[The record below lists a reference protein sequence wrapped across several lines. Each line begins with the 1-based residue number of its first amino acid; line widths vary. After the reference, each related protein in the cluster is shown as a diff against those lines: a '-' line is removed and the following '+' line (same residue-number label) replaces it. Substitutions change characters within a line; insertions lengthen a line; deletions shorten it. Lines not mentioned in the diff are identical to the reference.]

1 MSASTVTPQVRGRGC
16 TSHRGATRQVSIFIR
31 CSRQRRAIHQLGSP
45 LRSKHS
51 GSSVQ
56 NLVNV
61 STVPGTL
68 SVCGAMGTGL
78 AVCSPAVTMVTSLP
92 LCSPAVTMKT
102 GLPLCSPAVSM
113 GAGLPL
119 CRHYGD
125 WFTSLPSLWNWF
137 TSLSSLWGLVYLS
150 VALPSLWG
158 LGYLSAVTMGTGLPL
173 CCHYGDRA
181 TSLLS
186 LWTQGDLSAV
196 TMGTELRLCCLCE
209 LPFCGVCGRC
219 RYQIPS
225 L

>member
-1 MSASTVTPQVRGRGC
+1 MLQDRCRSSSGAAGSGGRYISSARRSVPSTAAVACRIWSMSPQSQELSPSVGLPSLRG
-16 TSHRGATRQVSIFIR
+16 
-31 CSRQRRAIHQLGSP
+31 
-45 LRSKHS
+45 
-51 GSSVQ
+51 
-56 NLVNV
+56 
-61 STVPGTL
+61 L
-68 SVCGAMGTGL
+68 SYHITMGTGL